1 MIFME
6 AEYTDG
12 KRAKNMKVI
21 GLRTR
26 CMVKELFAGLIIRNI
41 KEISSTIR
49 DKVLASLN
57 GTMGEGMKV
66 SGKMESKM
74 AKEHIFHQMEEF
86 GREFGKM
93 GRELDG

>member
-1 MIFME
+1 MIFMA
-6 AEYTDG
+6 AEYIDG

-21 GLRTR
+21 GLRIK
-26 CMVKELFAGLIIRNI
+26 CMVKELFAGLITRNI

-57 GTMGEGMKV
+57 GMMGEGMRV
-66 SGKMESKM
+66 TGKMESKM
-74 AKEHIFHQMEEF
+74 VKEHIFHRMEEF

-93 GRELDG
+93 VKELDG